1 MKQYLSYLII
11 FIILIISIT
20 LIIIYANHT
29 DTNTSDNNN
38 KENNTS
44 SINEEN
50 NTEIEEDNSSTSET
64 VKINRNSTLS
74 DITFQNDK
82 INLYFF
88 WGAGCPHC
96 EELFSFL
103 ESIQNE
109 YGKYFNVY
117 AFEVWYNEEN
127 GKIMDYFLEEFND
140 NVGKRSVPYFIIG
153 DEPFEGYNSS
163 KNDTIINT
171 ILSKYKDRNNIKNF
185 ESILNLNN

>member
-1 MKQYLSYLII
+1 MWSFNMKQYLSYLII

-44 SINEEN
+44 SINKEN
-50 NTEIEEDNSSTSET
+50 NKEIEEDNSSTSET

-88 WGAGCPHC
+88 WGDGCPHC

-109 YGKYFNVY
+109 YGKYFNV
-117 AFEVWYNEEN
+117 FRR
-127 GKIMDYFLEEFND
+127 G
-140 NVGKRSVPYFIIG
+140 
-153 DEPFEGYNSS
+153 
-163 KNDTIINT
+163 
-171 ILSKYKDRNNIKNF
+171 
-185 ESILNLNN
+185 